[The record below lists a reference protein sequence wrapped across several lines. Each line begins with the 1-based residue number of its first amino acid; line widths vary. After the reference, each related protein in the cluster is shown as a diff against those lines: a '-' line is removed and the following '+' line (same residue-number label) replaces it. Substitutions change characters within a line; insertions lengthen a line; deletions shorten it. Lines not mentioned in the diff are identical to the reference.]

1 MSTPNYHTAKAYPEC
16 PYIEQ
21 TMYEV
26 DFFTKQRWRPADEP
40 FLLALPCHHMFQRSY
55 WALPTLT
62 QTWKCPI
69 CHSHI
74 QDVVEYP
81 SAQAIIHALKHG
93 LQYFLKHHHQTEIIP
108 AMKQMGYFIHHPVTV
123 PNPNPPIQHNEGYGR
138 VNPTLV
144 NQGFQDLGPSLFE
157 RQILPRT

>member
-26 DFFTKQRWRPADEP
+26 DFFTKQQWRPADEP

-93 LQYFLKHHHQTEIIP
+93 LQINLEHHHKSPFLP
-108 AMKQMGYFIHHPVTV
+108 AMNHLGVFIHHPFPV
-123 PNPNPPIQHNEGYGR
+123 PNPNQPIRNHGGYGR
-138 VNPTLV
+138 EIPRLSVD
-144 NQGFQDLGPSLFE
+144 QRFQVPRPSMFH
-157 RQILPRT
+157 P